1 MASTCDLLVFQDFI
15 STLRQLN
22 CNKRQHLIYSNI
34 IMENVQAHTFKKNKF
49 AWPYCIYISKSS
61 IDTFFH

>member
-22 CNKRQHLIYSNI
+22 CNKRQHLIYNNI
-34 IMENVQAHTFKKNKF
+34 IMENVQAHTYKKKKKKSM
-49 AWPYCIYISKSS
+49 ALLYISKSS